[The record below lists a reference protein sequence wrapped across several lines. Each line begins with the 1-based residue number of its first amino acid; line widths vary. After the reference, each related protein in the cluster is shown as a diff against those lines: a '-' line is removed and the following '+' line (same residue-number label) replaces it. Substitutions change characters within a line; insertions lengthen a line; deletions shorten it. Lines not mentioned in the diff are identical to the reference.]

1 MKESKRGRKRKR
13 AFGDPSAA
21 VMDDQEEQENT
32 ETTQNDLKENIE
44 ANETVVV
51 VRTES
56 GAESS
61 GADAESISDRV
72 LVDVTNWQVER
83 SPLGDMFVSPNG
95 QMLSKEYAWDW
106 VSQIMKNVSRRK

>member
-1 MKESKRGRKRKR
+1 MKESKCGRKRKR
-13 AFGDPSAA
+13 ASVGGPYAA
-21 VMDDQEEQENT
+21 VMDDQEVQENT
-32 ETTQNDLKENIE
+32 ETTQNDLNENIE

-61 GADAESISDRV
+61 VAESISGRV

-83 SPLGDMFVSPNG
+83 SPFGDMFVSPNG
-95 QMLSKEYAWDW
+95 QMLSKEYAWDS
-106 VSQIMKNVSRRK
+106 VSQIMKTVSRRK